1 MVIRTWDDEGARELV
16 NLTKDAVV
24 VHLIRDGLLTSD
36 QGTVYVRDYHVE
48 VQEPSWIS
56 RWWGNDL
63 VRKVKFISFY

>member
-24 VHLIRDGLLTSD
+24 VQLIRDGLLTSD